1 MINNYLVSIFIPVY
15 NGEKYLNET
24 IQSVLHQTYSNIELL
39 SQYINDGFFLTVDI
53 EPKPLVPLNGATSSI
68 ESSIKEMNDD
78 ELLALINSD
87 IQKYT

>member
-1 MINNYLVSIFIPVY
+1 MIFNYS
-15 NGEKYLNET
+15 T
-24 IQSVLHQTYSNIELL
+24 IELL

-53 EPKPLVPLNGATSSI
+53 EPKPLVLLNGATSSI